1 MKSRRTARGRL
12 ATAAMVLGAA
22 AWAALLTS
30 LHAAD
35 APKTEEHAM
44 LGGSPERNNVAA
56 EKGLPVTWDLAT
68 GKNVKWRADL
78 GGATYAGPVVAG
90 GKIFVGTDN
99 EHPRDPKTTGDQGL
113 LHAF

>member
-12 ATAAMVLGAA
+12 AMVATMLGAA
-22 AWAALLTS
+22 AWAALAS

-35 APKTEEHAM
+35 APKTAAKPGEHAM

-56 EKGLPVTWDLAT
+56 EKGLPVTWDMAT

-78 GGATYAGPVVAG
+78 GSASYAGPVVAG
-90 GKIFVGTDN
+90 GKVFVGTDN
-99 EHPRDPKTTGDQGL
+99 EHPRDP
-113 LHAF
+113 